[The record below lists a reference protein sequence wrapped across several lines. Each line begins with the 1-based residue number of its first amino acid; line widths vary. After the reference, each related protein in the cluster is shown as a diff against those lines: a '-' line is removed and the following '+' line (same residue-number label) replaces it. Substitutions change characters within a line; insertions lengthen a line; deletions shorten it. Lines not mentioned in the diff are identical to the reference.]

1 MQRITYVNTYG
12 ERLVFCGEPP
22 LLLRSV
28 SGLSRPDVTV
38 VKTQGAYQSG
48 ERFSRLQLPARVV
61 QISFDMPPLETREA
75 MYRERMRIERVL
87 SAGRCA
93 RGGAIGLMIYENDA
107 GAWMASAV
115 PDGAVSYGKRFQNGF
130 LNSRLTLFCPDAYL
144 QDRNEQN
151 AQMRM
156 GQNGLRLPAALPARL
171 GARRFRVALTNE
183 GTADAPVTMVLHG
196 TGETPTVV
204 NHTTG
209 ARIVVSRTVSA
220 GEQLVIRTDPRDLSC
235 QIIRTD
241 GDTEDAF
248 GYLDPSAAVSAFL
261 LAPGVNDVEYVPS
274 VVSLESRM
282 EIRWRSCY
290 EGV

>member
-12 ERLVFCGEPP
+12 ERLVFGGEPP

-28 SGLSRPDVTV
+28 SGLSRPDAAV
-38 VKTQGAYQSG
+38 VRTQGAYQDG
-48 ERFSRLQLPARVV
+48 ERFSRLQLPARAV

-75 MYRERMRIERVL
+75 MYKERMRIERVL

-93 RGGAIGLMIYENDA
+93 RGGTIGLMIYENDA
-107 GAWMASAV
+107 GAWIAGAV
-115 PDGAVSYGKRFQNGF
+115 PDGAVSYGKRFRNGF
-130 LNSRLTLFCPDAYL
+130 VNNRLTLYCPDAYL
-144 QDRNEQN
+144 QDRIEQS

-156 GQNGLRLPAALPARL
+156 GQSGLVLPAALPVRL
-171 GARRFRVALTNE
+171 GARRFRLALTNE

-209 ARIVVSRTVSA
+209 ARIVVSRTVSE
-220 GEQLVIRTDPRDLSC
+220 GEQLVICTDPRNLSC
-235 QIIRTD
+235 RILRAD
-241 GDTEDAF
+241 AEEDAF

-274 VVSLESRM
+274 AVSLGSRM

>member
-12 ERLVFCGEPP
+12 ERLVFGGEPP

-28 SGLSRPDVTV
+28 SGLSRPNTTV
-38 VKTQGAYQSG
+38 VRTQGAYQDG
-48 ERFSRLQLPARVV
+48 ERFSRLQLPARTV
-61 QISFDMPPLETREA
+61 QVSFDMPPLASREA

-93 RGGAIGLMIYENDA
+93 QGGAIGLMIYENDA
-107 GAWMASAV
+107 GAWIAGAV
-115 PDGAVSYGKRFQNGF
+115 PDGAVSYGKRFRNGF
-130 LNSRLTLFCPDAYL
+130 VNNRLTLYCPDAYL
-144 QDRNEQN
+144 QDRIEQS

-156 GQNGLRLPAALPARL
+156 GQSGLVLPAALPVRL
-171 GARRFRVALTNE
+171 GARRFRLALTNE

-209 ARIVVSRTVSA
+209 ARIVVSRTVSE
-220 GEQLVIRTDPRDLSC
+220 GEQLVICTDPRNLSC
-235 QIIRTD
+235 RILRAD
-241 GDTEDAF
+241 AEEDAF

-274 VVSLESRM
+274 AVSLGSRM

>member
-1 MQRITYVNTYG
+1 
-12 ERLVFCGEPP
+12 
-22 LLLRSV
+22 
-28 SGLSRPDVTV
+28 
-38 VKTQGAYQSG
+38 
-48 ERFSRLQLPARVV
+48 
-61 QISFDMPPLETREA
+61 
-75 MYRERMRIERVL
+75 MRIERVL

-93 RGGAIGLMIYENDA
+93 QGGAIGLMIYENDA
-107 GAWMASAV
+107 GAWIAGAV
-115 PDGAVSYGKRFQNGF
+115 PDGAVSYGKRFRNGF
-130 LNSRLTLFCPDAYL
+130 VNNRLTLYCPDAYL
-144 QDRNEQN
+144 QDRIEQS

-156 GQNGLRLPAALPARL
+156 GQSGLVLPAALPVRL
-171 GARRFRVALTNE
+171 GARRFRLALTNE

-209 ARIVVSRTVSA
+209 ARIVVSRTVSE
-220 GEQLVIRTDPRDLSC
+220 GEQLVICTDPRNLSC
-235 QIIRTD
+235 RILRAD
-241 GDTEDAF
+241 AEEDAF

-274 VVSLESRM
+274 AVSLGSRM

>member
-12 ERLVFCGEPP
+12 ERLVFGGEPP

-28 SGLSRPDVTV
+28 SGLSRPDATV
-38 VKTQGAYQSG
+38 VKTQGAYQDG
-48 ERFSRLQLPARVV
+48 VRFSRLQLPARVV
-61 QISFDMPPLETREA
+61 QISFDMPPLATREA

-87 SAGRCA
+87 SRCA
-93 RGGAIGLMIYENDA
+93 RDGTIGLMIYENDA
-107 GAWMASAV
+107 GAWIAGAV
-115 PDGAVSYGKRFQNGF
+115 PDGAVSYGKRFRNGF
-130 LNSRLTLFCPDAYL
+130 VNNRLTLYCPDAYL
-144 QDRNEQN
+144 QDRIEQS
-151 AQMRM
+151 AQRRM
-156 GQNGLRLPAALPARL
+156 GQSGLVLPAALPVRL
-171 GARRFRVALTNE
+171 GARRFRLALTNE

-209 ARIVVSRTVSA
+209 ARIVVSRTVSE
-220 GEQLVIRTDPRDLSC
+220 GEQLVICTDPRNLSC
-235 QIIRTD
+235 RILRAD
-241 GDTEDAF
+241 AEEDAF
-248 GYLDPSAAVSAFL
+248 GYLDPSTAVSAFL

-274 VVSLESRM
+274 AVSLGSRM

>member
-12 ERLVFCGEPP
+12 ERLVFGGEPP

-28 SGLSRPDVTV
+28 SGLTRPDATV
-38 VKTQGAYQSG
+38 VRTQGAYQDG
-48 ERFSRLQLPARVV
+48 ERFSRLQLPARAV
-61 QISFDMPPLETREA
+61 QVSFDMPPLASREA

-93 RGGAIGLMIYENDA
+93 RGGEIGLMIYENDA
-107 GAWMASAV
+107 GAWIAGAV
-115 PDGAVSYGKRFQNGF
+115 PDGAVSYGKRFRNG
-130 LNSRLTLFCPDAYL
+130 LVNNRLTLYCPDAYL
-144 QDRNEQN
+144 QDRSEQS

-156 GQNGLRLPAALPARL
+156 GQSGLELPAVLPVRL

-209 ARIVVSRTVSA
+209 ARIVVSRTVSE
-220 GEQLVIRTDPRDLSC
+220 GEQLIIRTDPRDLSGR
-235 QIIRTD
+235 ILRTD
-241 GDTEDAF
+241 GEEEDAF
-248 GYLDPSAAVSAFL
+248 GYLDPSTAVSAFL

-274 VVSLESRM
+274 VASLGSRM

>member
-12 ERLVFCGEPP
+12 ERLVFGGEPP

-28 SGLSRPDVTV
+28 SGLSRPDAAV
-38 VKTQGAYQSG
+38 VRTQGAYQDG
-48 ERFSRLQLPARVV
+48 ERFSRLQLPARTV
-61 QISFDMPPLETREA
+61 QVSFDMPPLASREA

-93 RGGAIGLMIYENDA
+93 QGGAIGLMIYENDA
-107 GAWMASAV
+107 GAWMAGAV
-115 PDGAVSYGKRFQNGF
+115 PDGAVSYGKRFRNGF
-130 LNSRLTLFCPDAYL
+130 VNNRLTLYCPDAYL
-144 QDRNEQN
+144 QDRIEQS

-156 GQNGLRLPAALPARL
+156 GQSGLVLPAALPVRL
-171 GARRFRVALTNE
+171 GARRFRLALTNE

-209 ARIVVSRTVSA
+209 ARIVVSRTVSE
-220 GEQLVIRTDPRDLSC
+220 GEQLVICTDPRNLSC
-235 QIIRTD
+235 RILRAD
-241 GDTEDAF
+241 AEEDAF

-274 VVSLESRM
+274 AVSLGSRM